1 MLTDFQLALLQFT
14 LRMTLGY
21 AFARLFH
28 GFIMLVVFTFKKEK
42 WQKYGAF
49 VEAVRVSYCSKL
61 NYNDKNE
68 RNVGKYEYYVNGT
81 RYTKRLSSKFE
92 MPEKTTLWYRR
103 DPRAAAPLNY
113 VGIEPGEKK
122 VIALTVLI
130 YALVFTL
137 F

>member
-1 MLTDFQLALLQFT
+1 MLTNFQLALLQFT

-21 AFARLFH
+21 AFVRLFH
-28 GFIMLVVFTFKKEK
+28 GLIIQIVFTFKKER

-49 VEAVRVSYCSKL
+49 VEAVRVSYCDRL
-61 NYNDKNE
+61 NYNDRNE

-81 RYTKRLSSKFE
+81 RYTKRFGSKYKL
-92 MPEKTTLWYRR
+92 PETTTLWYRR
-103 DPRAAAPLNY
+103 DPRAAAPTNY

-137 F
+137 L